1 MRLQHLQLMLAIAQ
15 TGSLRASALALNVS
29 QPALTKALRQLEDE
43 LGCALVL
50 RTAKGVR
57 LAPAGEMLAA
67 RAASALREI
76 ERGREEIAWHQRH
89 AEARV
94 TAGLSPAA
102 AILLAPGAV
111 ARFGARWPQ
120 VRLCVVDTLYPRALA
135 QVRAGEID
143 LAIGPLPVEG
153 VGRDLAVQP
162 VFDSQNVI
170 GARSGHPLSR
180 ARHLADLADTAWVL
194 TGPAGGPGDPASLHL
209 ESLGLPPPKIRLECE
224 SFATLLALMPTLD
237 VVGIMPRGFFD
248 RYGPLMQL
256 AALPIEDPLPRLTI
270 HVVSRGDTPLTV
282 PAQRLVDAFVQE
294 ARGLRAG
301 PHALRERAAAG
312 PRAGNAT

>member
-1 MRLQHLQLMLAIAQ
+1 MRLQHLHLMLAIAQ

-29 QPALTKALRQLEDE
+29 QPALTKALHQLEDE
-43 LGCALVL
+43 FGCVLVQ
-50 RTAKGVR
+50 RSAKGAR
-57 LAPAGEMLAA
+57 LAPAGELLAT
-67 RAASALREI
+67 RAAAALREI

-89 AEARV
+89 VEARV
-94 TAGLSPAA
+94 TVGLSPAS

-111 ARFGARWPQ
+111 ARFGGRWPQ

-153 VGRDLAVQP
+153 VGRDLIVQP

-170 GARSGHPLSR
+170 GARRSHPLSR
-180 ARHLADLADTAWVL
+180 ARRLADLSDAAWVL
-194 TGPAGGPGDPASLHL
+194 TGPAGGPGDPM
-209 ESLGLPPPKIRLECE
+209 SLGQKAPKIRLECQ
-224 SFATLLALMPTLD
+224 SFTTLLALMPTLD

-248 RYGPLMQL
+248 RYGPLLQL
-256 AALPIEDPLPRLTI
+256 TTLPIEDTLPRLTI
-270 HVVSRGDTPLTV
+270 HVVSRGDAPLTL

-294 ARGLRAG
+294 AGGLSAG
-301 PHALRERAAAG
+301 PHALRGSKSKRG
-312 PRAGNAT
+312 